1 MTMSRSLG
9 FMEAGGDVDGV
20 LKQLSK
26 ETDYRALVS
35 PIHHPSSIH
44 SACLVC
50 VASAT
55 VAH

>member
-1 MTMSRSLG
+1 MSRSLG